1 MSASQVV
8 FFHSGKALSSQS
20 NHLENQPNH
29 EETFFWQIA
38 FFIFFAFQCPAIFIF
53 VLFSLLTTVVRHG
66 FIQLTIVLLTAP
78 HCNIQTW
85 QTFQYA
91 KDGLTEQHK
100 SLTLVQKM
108 IKICELQG

>member
-1 MSASQVV
+1 MKAMSASQVV

-66 FIQLTIVLLTAP
+66 FIHLTIVLLTA
-78 HCNIQTW
+78 
-85 QTFQYA
+85 
-91 KDGLTEQHK
+91 
-100 SLTLVQKM
+100 
-108 IKICELQG
+108 